1 MPEKTIK
8 EHRKQRGYSQQ
19 ELSEITGISRRHI
32 ANIENG
38 IANASFEI
46 VTILIKELNISL
58 DSIVYIEQLNS
69 QSIIM
74 NSISVQL
81 SQCTDL
87 QQKIVFKTL
96 KCLMDEF
103 INYNHYENDT
113 VKADSLRICLNCLV
127 KYPSYI

>member
-1 MPEKTIK
+1 MPEKTLKKLGDTIR
-8 EHRKQRGYSQQ
+8 EYRKQKGYSQQ

-46 VTILIKELNISL
+46 VTILVKELSISL
-58 DSIVYIEQLNS
+58 DSIIFIEQLNF
-69 QSIIM
+69 QSIMM

-87 QQKIVFKTL
+87 QQKIIFKTL
-96 KCLMDEF
+96 KCLMEEF
-103 INYNHYENDT
+103 ISSNHLEDKT
-113 VKADSLRICLNCLV
+113 VKADS
-127 KYPSYI
+127 